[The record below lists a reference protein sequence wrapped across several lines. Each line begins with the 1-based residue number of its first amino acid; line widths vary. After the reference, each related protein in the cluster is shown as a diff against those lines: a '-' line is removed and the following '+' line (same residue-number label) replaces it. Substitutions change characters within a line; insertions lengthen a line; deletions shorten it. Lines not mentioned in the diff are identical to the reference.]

1 MAQNKLNTRFL
12 LTTLCL
18 SLLLSACNGDGVT
31 GTREVEIGGET
42 FTLEL
47 AMTNDARTQGLS
59 DRESIA
65 EDGGM
70 LFVFP
75 GEAEREFVMR
85 RCLVP
90 IDIVFL
96 GPTGKVIAAH
106 AMEVEQADTPE
117 RQLTRYG
124 SGGKSAVAIELVGG
138 TLERLE
144 IGVDDVIDLPMR
156 ELKREA
162 R

>member
-1 MAQNKLNTRFL
+1 MLVLHIIVAASLWIVHDGDIDFAGRAQ
-12 LTTLCL
+12 
-18 SLLLSACNGDGVT
+18 AVA
-31 GTREVEIGGET
+31 TREVEIGGET

-47 AMTNDARTQGLS
+47 AMTGDTRLQGLS

-75 GEAEREFVMR
+75 GEAQREFVMR

-96 GPTGKVIAAH
+96 GPTGEVIAAH
-106 AMEVEQADTPE
+106 AMEVEPPDTPE

-124 SGGKSAVAIELVGG
+124 SGGKSAVAIELAGR
-138 TLERLE
+138 TLERLK
-144 IGVDDVIDLPMR
+144 IGVGDVIDLPVR